1 MNKYR
6 IYGTVSVDVCVEVVA
21 PTLEDAIEYAEDNY
35 RMEEYCNGTVGC
47 EDGGY
52 EFDDAEL
59 TCCCDVEWQNDSAEL
74 VEENVEG
81 YDFDDLDID
90 DDEILIEMAEE
101 NED

>member
-1 MNKYR
+1 
-6 IYGTVSVDVCVEVVA
+6 
-21 PTLEDAIEYAEDNY
+21 
-35 RMEEYCNGTVGC
+35 MEEYCNGTVGC

-74 VEENVEG
+74 VEENVNVEG
-81 YDFDDLDID
+81 YDFDDLD
-90 DDEILIEMAEE
+90 DDEILIEVDEE